1 MGALDRASVEIT
13 LLREVVMIHFV
24 LFMGLAVISGICAH
38 MNLKRENPRYF
49 LGGLL
54 IGTAVLLASAAL
66 TPMF

>member
-1 MGALDRASVEIT
+1 
-13 LLREVVMIHFV
+13 MIHFV
-24 LFMGLAVISGICAH
+24 LFMGLSAISGILAH

-49 LGGLL
+49 LGGML